1 MWMSKCFGCGQ
12 WIKHMLDE
20 EDESLVE
27 RTHCDKCLADMHW
40 SPRGTFL
47 AWKQSSLP
55 VEEEA

>member
-12 WIKHMLDE
+12 WIEHMLDE

-27 RTHCDKCLADMHW
+27 HTNFDACLAAMHW
-40 SPRGTFL
+40 SLQGTFL